1 MNKIPKKVT
10 VTVHKVNV
18 APNGLKCR
26 HHYEGQTFTFP
37 FERMPQDFCAAAF
50 HSIWPHI
57 RVLEL
62 GGRHPWDTEE
72 NVTYS
77 GCPDPNCPVVFKISV
92 SDENSEN
99 S

>member
-1 MNKIPKKVT
+1 MGQIPKKVT

-50 HSIWPHI
+50 HS
-57 RVLEL
+57 
-62 GGRHPWDTEE
+62 PWDTEE